1 MFSRN
6 TMMLQN
12 KTHNK
17 SVRTQVTL
25 KRKKNTN
32 NNVT

>member
-6 TMMLQN
+6 TIMLQN

-17 SVRTQVTL
+17 SVRTQVTQE
-25 KRKKNTN
+25 KEEKK
-32 NNVT
+32 